1 MAQPDLRT
9 LQLFELD
16 MLRDIKRVCESN
28 GLCYYLYSGTLL
40 GAVRHRGFIPWDDD
54 IDIAM
59 PYSDFL
65 RFLEIGQ
72 AALGENYF
80 LQTTDTDESFQLGY
94 ARVRRNC
101 TTMIR
106 DWECDAGHHGVWID
120 IFPLI
125 SVGGKLDV
133 RLKKIM
139 IPLTNILCLSQ
150 EAFDKNR
157 DWMRKTIGGGKVALL
172 SMLRRL
178 LGKNRKRA
186 AKWIRQKLYGQS
198 GKPNVAEAWGS
209 ITAVVPAEVFR
220 GEPVELLFEDEYFR
234 VPPDYDGAL
243 RYKYGDYMQLPPEEK
258 RRSNHGDMIIDL
270 EHDWETLRT
279 QIRDSQPVHG

>member
-16 MLRDIKRVCESN
+16 MLRDIKRVCEAN

-40 GAVRHRGFIPWDDD
+40 GAVRHHGFIPWDDD

-72 AALGENYF
+72 AALGEDYF
-80 LQTTDTDESFQLGY
+80 LQTTDNDESFQFGF
-94 ARVRRNC
+94 ARVRRNR

-106 DWECDAGHHGVWID
+106 DWECDGGHHGVWID
-120 IFPLI
+120 ILPLI

-133 RLKKIM
+133 RIKKIL
-139 IPLTNILCLSQ
+139 ISLANILCLTQ
-150 EAFDKNR
+150 EAFDKSR
-157 DWMRKTIGGGKVALL
+157 DWMCQTIGRGKVALL
-172 SMLRRL
+172 SVLRRV
-178 LGKNRKRA
+178 LGKNRKRV
-186 AKWIRQKLYGQS
+186 AKWIRRKLYGQS
-198 GKPNVAEAWGS
+198 GKSNVAEVWGS
-209 ITAVVPAEVFR
+209 ITAIVPAEVFC
-220 GEPVELLFEDEYFR
+220 GEPVKLLFENEEFR

-243 RYKYGDYMQLPPEEK
+243 RYKYGNYMELPPEEK
-258 RRSNHGDMIIDL
+258 RCSNHGDMIIDL
-270 EHDWETLRT
+270 EHDWETLKKQMPETDPDRN
-279 QIRDSQPVHG
+279 

>member
-16 MLRDIKRVCESN
+16 MLRDVKRVCEAN

-59 PYSDFL
+59 PYPDFL
-65 RFLEIGQ
+65 RFLELGQ
-72 AALGENYF
+72 AALGEKYF
-80 LQTTDTDESFQLGY
+80 LQTTDTDESFQFGY
-94 ARVRRNC
+94 ARVRRNNS
-101 TTMIR
+101 TMIR
-106 DWECDAGHHGVWID
+106 DWECDGGHHGVWID
-120 IFPLI
+120 VFPLI
-125 SVGGKLDV
+125 PVGGKLDV
-133 RLKKIM
+133 RLKKLL
-139 IPLTNILCLSQ
+139 IPLTNVLCLTQ
-150 EAFDKNR
+150 EAFDRNR
-157 DWMRKTIGGGKVALL
+157 DWMRQTTGAGRVALL
-172 SMLRRL
+172 SFLRAL

-186 AKWIRQKLYGQS
+186 AKWIRRRLYGQRE
-198 GKPNVAEAWGS
+198 KKNVAEAWGS
-209 ITAVVPAEVFR
+209 ITAVVPAEIFR
-220 GEPVELLFEDEYFR
+220 GEAVSLLFEDEEFR

-270 EHDWETLRT
+270 EHDWETLKKQR
-279 QIRDSQPVHG
+279 